1 MDEEDARVSHGFA
14 WQCTDG
20 SAWCPFGVRAN
31 ERVCTTAANIFHR
44 REKLGLLMRYCGL
57 LRQCYVIGMRSFALR
72 YLLMLNLGRM
82 GNTCETLR
90 DDLKH
95 EGFLEPSW
103 AVLGRLGSVLGR
115 LGGSLGAS
123 WGPLL
128 SSRRA
133 CPAAQALP
141 CGHRLDGFQLEAR
154 AAAGRGP
161 EAVGGR
167 VGRGR
172 NSEQPLIP
180 APPRAR
186 SASRPRTERGQS
198 RSRPR
203 SPAPRDRR
211 GSVDSRTA
219 GGQ

>member
-1 MDEEDARVSHGFA
+1 MHMG
-14 WQCTDG
+14 G
-20 SAWCPFGVRAN
+20 GVL
-31 ERVCTTAANIFHR
+31 ER
-44 REKLGLLMRYCGL
+44 LGA
-57 LRQCYVIGMRSFALR
+57 V
-72 YLLMLNLGRM
+72 
-82 GNTCETLR
+82 
-90 DDLKH
+90 
-95 EGFLEPSW
+95 LEPSW
-103 AVLGRLGSVLGR
+103 AVSGRVLGR
-115 LGGSLGAS
+115 LGGNLGAS

-203 SPAPRDRR
+203 SPAPRDRSLSR
-211 GSVDSRTA
+211 GRGPRSLAAVKAAPSRQQSVSRSRSCSRPRGPGLGPLPDDWIEKLKDPIWRT
-219 GGQ
+219 